1 MSRKTDFG
9 FNASGSQKFEV
20 VASDVI
26 LSKGTECVI
35 MKKAIFWI
43 FLAFFLFKQCFR
55 SRTLYFSN
63 PVRHDCFKHS
73 PGPKNYQVLVS
84 SPRLVS
90 ESFPT
95 QFQRPARTRENTTK
109 WLLCPFLPAFPST
122 VSKEIANK
130 RIRQKLKLAQS
141 DSRNQSIDR
150 NTMHSLSVRSLTVIR
165 SLSAVMW

>member
-1 MSRKTDFG
+1 MIYYDCKTLTSKKKLFLFSFLYCANNSVSRKTDFG

-20 VASDVI
+20 FASDAI
-26 LSKGTECVI
+26 LSQGTECVI

-95 QFQRPARTRENTTK
+95 QFQRPARTQENTTK
-109 WLLCPFLPAFPST
+109 WLLCPFLTDFPRT

-130 RIRQKLKLAQS
+130 RIR
-141 DSRNQSIDR
+141 RNC
-150 NTMHSLSVRSLTVIR
+150 
-165 SLSAVMW
+165 